1 MDATLQLAPTI
12 TLWMSMQWGRGTRT
26 WVTVLVAPASSPT
39 WTGLQTVATSRL
51 TRGLQRGS
59 TTKCPVSGSFVDS
72 GGGRG
77 EEEGRGGGERREG
90 RGGGERREESGGG
103 SGGGRGGGREE
114 GGERRGGGDAHE
126 WFLFDAGQRWEGEE
140 GLEEDL

>member
-1 MDATLQLAPTI
+1 
-12 TLWMSMQWGRGTRT
+12 MQWGRGTRT

-90 RGGGERREESGGG
+90 RGGGREGGRRVEGGEWRGERRGE
-103 SGGGRGGGREE
+103 RGGGGEE
-114 GGERRGGGDAHE
+114 GGGDAHE